1 MRDFKKNWKTRIK
14 TVEKAGA
21 FLGILMCIL
30 LLLSHCVV
38 RIVKQDADLLLEGN
52 KSIAGIQGE
61 PKHTIDVLVV
71 GDSESYTTVSPMQIW
86 KDHGI
91 TSYVCGEP
99 GQKIQESYYMMK
111 TAFKNQSPKVVLL
124 ETNVMYR
131 YEGKMGGFQTLLSE
145 MRSYYFPIFRFH
157 DVWKPLLTGER
168 YPQEMYKGFQ
178 IRTGVKAYREGAYME
193 ETKEK
198 KEIEKL
204 NLLYMDKIIRLC
216 QENGAK
222 LVLYS
227 GPSPVNYNTRK
238 HNGLVD
244 FAKEKGLK
252 YLDLNMKLEEL
263 GINWET
269 DTSDK
274 GDHLNLS
281 GADKVTRYLGDYLSN
296 AYDFPDRRQEAGFE
310 DWHWASER
318 FAKEAGSQLLKIRGD
333 VKKG

>member
-30 LLLSHCVV
+30 LLLSQCVV

-131 YEGKMGGFQTLLSE
+131 YEGKMGISNPVERNAELLFPHFPVPRCME
-145 MRSYYFPIFRFH
+145 TASYR
-157 DVWKPLLTGER
+157 R
-168 YPQEMYKGFQ
+168 
-178 IRTGVKAYREGAYME
+178 A
-193 ETKEK
+193 
-198 KEIEKL
+198 
-204 NLLYMDKIIRLC
+204 
-216 QENGAK
+216 
-222 LVLYS
+222 
-227 GPSPVNYNTRK
+227 
-238 HNGLVD
+238 
-244 FAKEKGLK
+244 
-252 YLDLNMKLEEL
+252 
-263 GINWET
+263 
-269 DTSDK
+269 
-274 GDHLNLS
+274 LS
-281 GADKVTRYLGDYLSN
+281 
-296 AYDFPDRRQEAGFE
+296 AGN
-310 DWHWASER
+310 
-318 FAKEAGSQLLKIRGD
+318 
-333 VKKG
+333 V

>member
-1 MRDFKKNWKTRIK
+1 
-14 TVEKAGA
+14 
-21 FLGILMCIL
+21 
-30 LLLSHCVV
+30 
-38 RIVKQDADLLLEGN
+38 
-52 KSIAGIQGE
+52 
-61 PKHTIDVLVV
+61 
-71 GDSESYTTVSPMQIW
+71 
-86 KDHGI
+86 
-91 TSYVCGEP
+91 
-99 GQKIQESYYMMK
+99 
-111 TAFKNQSPKVVLL
+111 
-124 ETNVMYR
+124 
-131 YEGKMGGFQTLLSE
+131 
-145 MRSYYFPIFRFH
+145 
-157 DVWKPLLTGER
+157 
-168 YPQEMYKGFQ
+168 
-178 IRTGVKAYREGAYME
+178 ME

-204 NLLYMDKIIRLC
+204 NLFYMDKIIRLC

-252 YLDLNMKLEEL
+252 YLDLNMELEEL